1 MNQKSLTVWQGQDV
15 PAPTPELSKSMQP
28 RELEDHRTEICSDV
42 EMILDGYWKDRPS
55 PEMKARILA
64 DWADTLEDWEQRQV
78 LWALRKWRNDFP
90 NKKPNPGHIL
100 IVLKDQRGRAAVKRA
115 KPIPQKFDGPRPTSD
130 EEPRDYKAESDRIMA
145 EVMGRTAASMVSK
158 PRT

>member
-1 MNQKSLTVWQGQDV
+1 
-15 PAPTPELSKSMQP
+15 MQP
-28 RELEDHRTEICSDV
+28 RELEDHRRAIASDV
-42 EMILDGYWKDRPS
+42 EMILDGYWKDRPA

-100 IVLKDQRGRAAVKRA
+100 IVLKDKRGRAVAERA
-115 KPIPQKFDGPRPTSD
+115 KPIPQQFKPMSEVTEADKEHRAAVS
-130 EEPRDYKAESDRIMA
+130 A
-145 EVMGRTAASMVSK
+145 EVMAGFKSDRSDG
-158 PRT
+158 

>member
-1 MNQKSLTVWQGQDV
+1 
-15 PAPTPELSKSMQP
+15 
-28 RELEDHRTEICSDV
+28 
-42 EMILDGYWKDRPS
+42 MILDGYWKDRPS

-100 IVLKDQRGRAAVKRA
+100 IVLKDKRGRAVAERA
-115 KPIPQKFDGPRPTSD
+115 KPIPQQSTSTPITD
-130 EEPRDYKAESDRIMA
+130 AEREDRAAKAQDVMVEHGFAQPHHVTADRST
-145 EVMGRTAASMVSK
+145 ENE
-158 PRT
+158 

>member
-1 MNQKSLTVWQGQDV
+1 MTKTGTSLATVWQGQDV
-15 PAPTPELSKSMQP
+15 PTVTPQLSQSMLPQ
-28 RELEDHRTEICSDV
+28 ELEGHRKEICSDV

-55 PEMKARILA
+55 DEMKARILA

-100 IVLKDQRGRAAVKRA
+100 IVLKDKRGRAVAERA
-115 KPIPQKFDGPRPTSD
+115 KPISKPEPTSE
-130 EEPRDYKAESDRIMA
+130 EEPRDYKAESDRVMA
-145 EVMGRTAASMVSK
+145 AWKSDRSTD
-158 PRT
+158 

>member
-1 MNQKSLTVWQGQDV
+1 
-15 PAPTPELSKSMQP
+15 
-28 RELEDHRTEICSDV
+28 
-42 EMILDGYWKDRPS
+42 MILDGYWKDRPS
-55 PEMKARILA
+55 DEMKARILA

-115 KPIPQKFDGPRPTSD
+115 KPNTPQQEPPSEVSD
-130 EEPRDYKAESDRIMA
+130 DDKAHRAQVAA
-145 EVMGRTAASMVSK
+145 EVMGKYRSK
-158 PRT
+158 GE

>member
-1 MNQKSLTVWQGQDV
+1 MNPNSVTVWQGQDV

-28 RELEDHRTEICSDV
+28 QELEGHRKEIASDV

-100 IVLKDQRGRAAVKRA
+100 IVLKDKRGRAVAERA
-115 KPIPQKFDGPRPTSD
+115 KPIPQQSPTSTVNAED
-130 EEPRDYKAESDRIMA
+130 KAHRAKVAA
-145 EVMGRTAASMVSK
+145 EVMGKYRSEGE
-158 PRT
+158 

>member
-1 MNQKSLTVWQGQDV
+1 MTNQKSLTVWQGQDV

-28 RELEDHRTEICSDV
+28 RELEDHRMAIASDV

-90 NKKPNPGHIL
+90 NRKPNPGHIL
-100 IVLKDQRGRAAVKRA
+100 IVLKDKRGRAVAERA
-115 KPIPQKFDGPRPTSD
+115 KPIPQQIETSTVSTED
-130 EEPRDYKAESDRIMA
+130 KEHRAAVAA
-145 EVMGRTAASMVSK
+145 EVMAKYRS
-158 PRT
+158 

>member
-1 MNQKSLTVWQGQDV
+1 
-15 PAPTPELSKSMQP
+15 MQP
-28 RELEDHRTEICSDV
+28 QELEDHRKEICSDV

-64 DWADTLEDWEQRQV
+64 DWADTLEDWDQRQV

-100 IVLKDQRGRAAVKRA
+100 IVLKDQRGKAAVKRA
-115 KPIPQKFDGPRPTSD
+115 KPNPPQQPPTSEVSEAD
-130 EEPRDYKAESDRIMA
+130 KAHRAKVAA
-145 EVMGRTAASMVSK
+145 EVMGKYRSK
-158 PRT
+158 GDCDGRSE